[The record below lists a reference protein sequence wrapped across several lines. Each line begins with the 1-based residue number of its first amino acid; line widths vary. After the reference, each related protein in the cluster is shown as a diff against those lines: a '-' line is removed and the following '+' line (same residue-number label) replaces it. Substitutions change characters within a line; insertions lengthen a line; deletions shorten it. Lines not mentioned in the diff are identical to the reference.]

1 MPSPSLLESLRARA
15 GRAVADTAW
24 SAIAQAGRLP
34 NARPERHGVERI
46 ADVPYVDTGHAHHT
60 LDVYRPNAKR
70 GPLPVVLY
78 IHGGGFRILSKD
90 THWLMAI
97 AFARKGYVVFNINYR
112 LAPTHPYPAA
122 VEDACAALVWVMQ
135 NAGNFGGDAGRLVIA
150 GESAGA
156 NLTTALAVAASWPRP
171 EPWARRVWEVGARPA
186 AAVPACG
193 LLQVTDVDRFARRK
207 RLPAFL
213 HDRLREVEEAYVPA
227 IRPDGDARDLLGS
240 AGMAGAGGPSRAA
253 APGIFHGGRDGGS
266 PPRRHPPA
274 EGGAQSARGDVRD
287 PVLRGG
293 DPRLPRTRMAAERAG
308 VLAGDVRLPGAA
320 RARGDDPRGAGSGAG
335 EVMTGGTPHQYRI
348 WRRSRS
354 RCVGASAL

>member
-227 IRPDGDARDLLGS
+227 IRPDGDARDLLDPLVWLEQ
-240 AGMAGAGGPSRAA
+240 AV
-253 APGIFHGGRDGGS
+253 
-266 PPRRHPPA
+266 PPA
-274 EGGAQSARGDVRD
+274 RPLPAFFTGVGTADPLLDDTRRLKAALDRLGATCETRYYEGEIHAFHALVWRPNAQAFWRETFAF
-287 PVLRGG
+287 L
-293 DPRLPRTRMAAERAG
+293 ERHVPAG
-308 VLAGDVRLPGAA
+308 TIRVEQDRA
-320 RARGDDPRGAGSGAG
+320 RAK
-335 EVMTGGTPHQYRI
+335 
-348 WRRSRS
+348 
-354 RCVGASAL
+354 